1 MVNEFKPYV
10 WFKGK
15 VFKAAEPYVLVPS
28 LSPRNYVGTYGLK
41 SEKDF
46 MRDLNYKFN
55 IIFPTKRIVLN
66 NLAPY
71 MRAYFD
77 KYNRNN
83 VKIKIDYDKFIKAF
97 DIKETY
103 DDPGQDTMRSWT
115 QVKKISQTI
124 ASNNFLSNTYLE
136 DEVNS
141 NFLVNCER
149 QGNTPNH
156 HNPMPRVTP
165 PTGPTED
172 TTHKT
177 DLYSFNYNITS
188 STLPVATK
196 QFVMTPSEVDWMV
209 RANKVWL
216 EQSKGLGIN
225 RKENQKSYMTNV
237 VGGPKLKTLFGSE
250 LLGYFTFTPPKIDIT
265 LPSRRIVNKSW
276 TFIDNQFTE
285 MLVHEYTHFLQQIY
299 VKSLGDYDS
308 SFWNLPKFSNVKKYY
323 KSMWERD
330 AYSMQYL
337 WLFLMSKG
345 LQLQTLADPKVLKL
359 NFTEESFKAFLL
371 KNDSFKWHLR
381 RMPEDM
387 NDIFIRGVIYGAKKF
402 INAQQTFA
410 PQNEE
415 QDEVLEFKPQYRAD
429 VTSSNKENNLLIYN
443 EKDDINNCM
452 KSNNIKIID
461 YPVMFKPKE
470 IKDELNR
477 QNLTT
482 SSFKAVCYAAN
493 VNGIVYRNSLSDA
506 VRCANYYTK

>member
-1 MVNEFKPYV
+1 
-10 WFKGK
+10 
-15 VFKAAEPYVLVPS
+15 
-28 LSPRNYVGTYGLK
+28 
-41 SEKDF
+41 
-46 MRDLNYKFN
+46 
-55 IIFPTKRIVLN
+55 
-66 NLAPY
+66 
-71 MRAYFD
+71 
-77 KYNRNN
+77 
-83 VKIKIDYDKFIKAF
+83 
-97 DIKETY
+97 
-103 DDPGQDTMRSWT
+103 
-115 QVKKISQTI
+115 
-124 ASNNFLSNTYLE
+124 
-136 DEVNS
+136 
-141 NFLVNCER
+141 
-149 QGNTPNH
+149 
-156 HNPMPRVTP
+156 
-165 PTGPTED
+165 
-172 TTHKT
+172 
-177 DLYSFNYNITS
+177 
-188 STLPVATK
+188 
-196 QFVMTPSEVDWMV
+196 
-209 RANKVWL
+209 
-216 EQSKGLGIN
+216 
-225 RKENQKSYMTNV
+225 
-237 VGGPKLKTLFGSE
+237 
-250 LLGYFTFTPPKIDIT
+250 
-265 LPSRRIVNKSW
+265 
-276 TFIDNQFTE
+276 
-285 MLVHEYTHFLQQIY
+285 
-299 VKSLGDYDS
+299 
-308 SFWNLPKFSNVKKYY
+308 
-323 KSMWERD
+323 MWERD

-402 INAQQTFA
+402 INVQQTFA